1 MTKIAMTELQRAAV
15 AAGDAQ
21 ALLLAVAQTACL
33 WIELG
38 GCHRRL
44 WRSLGAAHAVA
55 DASGKGALLAAG
67 LDMLA
72 LLDSSSHGR
81 QALRQLGL
89 EPVEKDVE
97 GPRGGGR

>member
-1 MTKIAMTELQRAAV
+1 MTEAERAAV

-21 ALLLAVAQTACL
+21 ALLLAVARTACL
-33 WIELG
+33 WVDLG
-38 GCHRRL
+38 GGHWRT
-44 WRSLGAAHAVA
+44 WRSMGAAHAVA

-81 QALRQLGL
+81 QALGQLGL
-89 EPVEKDVE
+89 QPVEQDVE
-97 GPRGGGR
+97 GPRGGGLDD